1 MALSFDDRILGEKTD
16 YYCSS
21 SEDERYDSCEENF
34 DESEKT
40 KTEKI
45 PTVQASE
52 ITDYSGH
59 SLNVSLLT
67 YNIGSLRSSENSF
80 MYYNLHNS
88 APFRQVQK
96 A

>member
-40 KTEKI
+40 KTEKM
-45 PTVQASE
+45 PSVQASE
-52 ITDYSGH
+52 IADYSGH
-59 SLNVSLLT
+59 SQNVRLCT
-67 YNIGSLRSSENSF
+67 YI
-80 MYYNLHNS
+80 
-88 APFRQVQK
+88 V
-96 A
+96 